1 VGCPGSQRELWF
13 RAEDEKHIETR
24 LQPCL
29 YRPKL
34 GAKRKPVKELL
45 EIERDLYEEFT
56 RCATQL
62 DDTRFNDEEWDPY
75 FLMQHH
81 GVPTRLLDWSDGALV
96 ALHFAVRNKTAP
108 FDTGALIYVLDSY
121 WLDDLLEKDRDR
133 TQAVQRWEK
142 YCKKHHYDRD
152 PDDWDRLYLPMD
164 DDDDLLLATPKS
176 PLLWDSPHVSRRVAA
191 QRSRFM
197 IFGTDPLWLS
207 ELAED
212 RSARLYSVHIDA
224 TAIIGIK
231 RDLRD
236 AGITESVI
244 FPDWDGLGRELR

>member
-1 VGCPGSQRELWF
+1 LIPLFIC
-13 RAEDEKHIETR
+13 
-24 LQPCL
+24 
-29 YRPKL
+29 
-34 GAKRKPVKELL
+34 GA
-45 EIERDLYEEFT
+45 LYEEFT

-108 FDTGALIYVLDSY
+108 FYTGALIYVLDSY
-121 WLDDLLEKDRDR
+121 WLDDVLEKDRDR

-142 YCKKHHYDRD
+142 YCKKHPYDRD

-207 ELAED
+207 ELAKD
-212 RSARLYSVHIDA
+212 RSASVPNPSRLRRRRRKAQPTTGEHKFTLATTPVDVRRRRSDA
-224 TAIIGIK
+224 K
-231 RDLRD
+231 LR
-236 AGITESVI
+236 
-244 FPDWDGLGRELR
+244 RELVLSTQESDHSPVDDGYFRRAYRTGDSYLVHHG